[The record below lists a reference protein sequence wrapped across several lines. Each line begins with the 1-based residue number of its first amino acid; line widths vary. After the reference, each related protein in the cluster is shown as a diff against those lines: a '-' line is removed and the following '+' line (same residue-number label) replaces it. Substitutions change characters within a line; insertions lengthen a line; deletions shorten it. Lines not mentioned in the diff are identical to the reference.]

1 MVVPG
6 TVVVPGT
13 EIVLG
18 TVVSE
23 VEPDSSEAE
32 QGSAEPV
39 ELVAAALV
47 VVRIEQLA
55 SGLSTACT
63 EAAVALAAVEP
74 VGLVSPVQTEQ
85 SA

>member
-1 MVVPG
+1 M
-6 TVVVPGT
+6 VVPGT

-18 TVVSE
+18 TVASE

-47 VVRIEQLA
+47 VV
-55 SGLSTACT
+55 
-63 EAAVALAAVEP
+63 
-74 VGLVSPVQTEQ
+74 
-85 SA
+85 

>member
-1 MVVPG
+1 M
-6 TVVVPGT
+6 VVPGT

-18 TVVSE
+18 TVASE

-47 VVRIEQLA
+47 VVRIEQ
-55 SGLSTACT
+55 
-63 EAAVALAAVEP
+63 VALFAGLAVPSSE
-74 VGLVSPVQTEQ
+74 S
-85 SA
+85 S